1 MPRALLFLILVVVII
16 AGLTIFLSSRAQEV
30 PTSPVEVDV
39 TNEAGT

>member
-30 PTSPVEVDV
+30 ATSPVEVDV